1 MKQKIRYEGTFS
13 NRYYKYT
20 WLAESSAKHDVSMYM
35 GYIEYILLALEHK
48 ISNQVDTLA
57 ITGAT
62 DTLNCS
68 FQATFKVPFNVN
80 NRSGITHFEHYGN
93 HLTRME
99 EQPTPPRHI
108 WDKKFPSYMQFV
120 VSIIHKV
127 KKEQRTIKRH
137 RVAESQTTY
146 GRAPDLTIAYGA
158 PTLARDVWLQYAH
171 EAQRTLES
179 ITFPE
184 VQARPRPEDGTVP
197 TEDWFRV
204 PPITIQE

>member
-20 WLAESSAKHDVSMYM
+20 WLAESSAKHDVSMYT
-35 GYIEYILLALEHK
+35 GYIEYILMVLEQK
-48 ISNQVDTLA
+48 ISNQVDLLSM
-57 ITGAT
+57 TGAT

-80 NRSGITHFEHYGN
+80 NRHSIDYFDHYSN
-93 HLTRME
+93 RLTRME
-99 EQPTPPRHI
+99 EQPTPPRHV

-127 KKEQRTIKRH
+127 KFEQRTIKRR

-146 GRAPDLTIAYGA
+146 GRVPDLMIVDEA

-171 EAQRTLES
+171 EAQRTMES
-179 ITFPE
+179 ITFPA